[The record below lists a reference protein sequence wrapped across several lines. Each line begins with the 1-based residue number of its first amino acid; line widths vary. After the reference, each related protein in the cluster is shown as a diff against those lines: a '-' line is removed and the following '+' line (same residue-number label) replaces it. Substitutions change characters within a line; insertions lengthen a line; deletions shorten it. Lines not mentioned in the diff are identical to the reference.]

1 MGTTTTPQPSST
13 IKTTLTTTTTTVTSQ
28 QAGIPVAT
36 SSGVGTT
43 PRSLDRCEEQ
53 GSQCQ

>member
-1 MGTTTTPQPSST
+1 MGTTTTPQPSSM
-13 IKTTLTTTTTTVTSQ
+13 IKTMLTTTTTTVTSH

-36 SSGVGTT
+36 SSGTT
-43 PRSLDRCEEQ
+43 PRSLDRCEEK